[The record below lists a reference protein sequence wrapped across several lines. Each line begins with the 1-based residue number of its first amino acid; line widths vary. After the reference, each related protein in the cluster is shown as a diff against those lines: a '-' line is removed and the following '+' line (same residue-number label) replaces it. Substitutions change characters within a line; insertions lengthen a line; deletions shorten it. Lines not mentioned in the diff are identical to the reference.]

1 MKRKSR
7 LIVLGFCVFLF
18 FLIAPLILLYSQGY
32 RFDFEENKIV
42 KTGGIFIKV
51 SNTSAEIY
59 IDEKFVNQTG
69 FFGNS
74 ALIENLLPKKYNIEV
89 KKTGFQ
95 TWQKNL
101 EIKEKE
107 VTKVENI
114 LLVKLNILFDVLE
127 QDIEE
132 FLVSE
137 DEEKILFKRK
147 EEEGW
152 ILEEL
157 IFDGQIKQT
166 ILEQKD
172 LTELGVSLI
181 NITES
186 KWDSGGNRIL
196 IKTKDSKENIF
207 YFLLDYNFEE
217 LTLSKV
223 NFPDEEIENIS
234 FNPNN
239 KNEIFYLKDQVVFK
253 KDLELEQSKPRIFLN
268 NIITFKATKD
278 YVIWLSTSG
287 FIFKND
293 YISEIKE
300 VLNEK
305 PFLIKPEKK
314 YEIESQG
321 SRIFLL
327 ENNTIYY
334 ISPNQDFEKI
344 LDNVQGIKVSYDSRK
359 AVCWNN
365 YEIWILE
372 FESSYKKIFLNRF
385 SETIENCF
393 WFNPNY
399 LAFNLKD
406 KIIISE
412 TDTRD
417 KINIFPIK
425 ELKNPKIFYNNSL
438 ESLYVFSE
446 NNLFFS
452 TSIIK

>member
-1 MKRKSR
+1 MKRKNR
-7 LIVLGFCVFLF
+7 LIILAFCILLF

-32 RFDFEENKIV
+32 RFDFDKNKIV

-59 IDEKFVNQTG
+59 INEKFVKKTG
-69 FFGNS
+69 FFAN
-74 ALIENLLPKKYNIEV
+74 ATLIENLLPKKYNIEV
-89 KKTGFQ
+89 KKAEFQ

-101 EIKEKE
+101 EIKEKQ

-114 LLVKLNILFDVLE
+114 LLVKQNILFNVLE
-127 QDIEE
+127 QNIEE

-137 DEEKILFKRK
+137 DEKKILLKRIQQ
-147 EEEGW
+147 ENW

-157 IFDGQIKQT
+157 IFDGQTKKT
-166 ILEQKD
+166 ILEKKD
-172 LTELGVSLI
+172 LIELDASFIDIV
-181 NITES
+181 ES
-186 KWDSGGNRIL
+186 KWDSEKNRIL
-196 IKTKDSKENIF
+196 IKTKDSKENIL
-207 YFLLDYNFEE
+207 YFLLDYNFEKPI
-217 LTLSKV
+217 LSKV
-223 NFPDEEIENIS
+223 NFSDEKIENIS

-239 KNEIFYLKDQVVFK
+239 KNEIFYLKDHVIFK
-253 KDLELEQSKPRIFLN
+253 KDLGLEQDEPRIFLN
-268 NIITFKATKD
+268 NIITFKATRD
-278 YVIWLSTSG
+278 YIIWLSTSG

-293 YISEIKE
+293 YISETKE
-300 VLNEK
+300 VLNQK
-305 PFLIKPEKK
+305 PFLTNPEKK

-327 ENNTIYY
+327 EDNVIYY
-334 ISPNQDFEKI
+334 VSPNQDFEKI
-344 LDNVQGIKVSYDSRK
+344 LNNVQGIKVSYDSRK
-359 AVCWNN
+359 AVCWND

-372 FESSYKKIFLNRF
+372 FEPSYKKVFLNRF
-385 SETIENCF
+385 SETIGNCL
-393 WFNPNY
+393 WFNPSY
-399 LAFNLKD
+399 LAFSLGD
-406 KIIISE
+406 KIRISE

-438 ESLYVFSE
+438 ESLYIFSE

>member
-1 MKRKSR
+1 MKRKNR
-7 LIVLGFCVFLF
+7 LIVLAFCVFLF

-32 RFDFEENKIV
+32 RFDFDKNKVV
-42 KTGGIFIKV
+42 KTGGIFIEI

-59 IDEKFVNQTG
+59 INEKFVKKTG
-69 FFGNS
+69 FFANTV
-74 ALIENLLPKKYNIEV
+74 LIENLLPKKYNIEV

-95 TWQKNL
+95 VWQKNL
-101 EIKEKE
+101 EIKEKQ
-107 VTKVENI
+107 VTKAENI
-114 LLVKLNILFDVLE
+114 LLVKQNILFNLLE

-137 DEEKILFKRK
+137 DEEKILFKRIQQ
-147 EEEGW
+147 ESW

-157 IFDGQIKQT
+157 IFDGQTRKT
-166 ILEQKD
+166 ILKEKD
-172 LTELGVSLI
+172 LIELGVSLI
-181 NITES
+181 DITES
-186 KWDSGGNRIL
+186 KWDSEKNRIL

-207 YFLLDYNFEE
+207 YFLLDYNLAEP
-217 LTLSKV
+217 TLSKV
-223 NFPDEEIENIS
+223 NFSDEKIENIS

-239 KNEIFYLKDQVVFK
+239 KNEIFYLKDQVIFK
-253 KDLELEQSKPRIFLN
+253 KDIGLKQDESRIFLN

-278 YVIWLSTSG
+278 YIIWLSTSG

-293 YISEIKE
+293 YISKTKE
-300 VLNEK
+300 VLNQE
-305 PFLIKPEKK
+305 PFLIEPEKK
-314 YEIESQG
+314 YEIESHG

-327 ENNTIYY
+327 EDNATYY
-334 ISPNQDFEKI
+334 VSPNQDFEKI

-359 AVCWNN
+359 AVCWND

-372 FESSYKKIFLNRF
+372 FEPSYKKVFLNRF
-385 SETIENCF
+385 SETIGDCL

-399 LAFNLKD
+399 LAFNMGD
-406 KIIISE
+406 KIRISE

-438 ESLYVFSE
+438 ESLYIFSE

>member
-1 MKRKSR
+1 MKRKNR
-7 LIVLGFCVFLF
+7 LIVLAFCVFLF
-18 FLIAPLILLYSQGY
+18 FLIAPIILLYSQGY
-32 RFDFEENKIV
+32 RFDFDENKIV
-42 KTGGIFIKV
+42 KTGGIFIEV

-59 IDEKFVNQTG
+59 INEKFVDRTG
-69 FFGNS
+69 FFADT

-89 KKTGFQ
+89 KQTGFQ

-101 EIKEKE
+101 EIKEKQ

-114 LLVKLNILFDVLE
+114 LLIKQNILFDVLG

-137 DEEKILFKRK
+137 DEKKILLKRT
-147 EEEGW
+147 EQESW

-157 IFDGQIKQT
+157 IFDGQTKQT
-166 ILEQKD
+166 ILEKKD
-172 LTELGVSLI
+172 LIELRVSFI
-181 NITES
+181 DITES
-186 KWDSGGNRIL
+186 KWDSEKNRIL
-196 IKTKDSKENIF
+196 IKTKDSQENIF

-217 LTLSKV
+217 PTLSKV

-239 KNEIFYLKDQVVFK
+239 KNEIFYLKGQVIFK
-253 KDLELEQSKPRIFLN
+253 KNLELEQDEPRIFLN
-268 NIITFKATKD
+268 NIITFKVTKD
-278 YVIWLSTSG
+278 YIIWLSTSG

-305 PFLIKPEKK
+305 PFLIQPEKK

-327 ENNTIYY
+327 EDNAIYY
-334 ISPNQDFEKI
+334 VSPNQDFEKI

-372 FESSYKKIFLNRF
+372 FEPSYKKIFLNRF
-385 SETIENCF
+385 SETIGNCL

-399 LAFNLKD
+399 LAFNLGD
-406 KIIISE
+406 KIRMSE

-417 KINIFPIK
+417 KINIFLIK

-438 ESLYVFSE
+438 ESLYVFSQ